1 MGKVVTGF
9 TMSLD
14 GFIAAPDGDIGTLFK
29 WYYSGDTEVP
39 LAGTNMTFKMS
50 AASAKYFNSLFDTT
64 GAIVT
69 GRGDFDV
76 SRAWGGKPPFNV
88 PTYIV
93 THNPPQ
99 EWVKEGS
106 PFTFVT
112 EGVESAIAQAQ
123 RVVGDRNVVVGG
135 TQIVQ
140 QAIKAGLIDEI
151 FIELA
156 SMLLGDGISL
166 FSHLGQH
173 VELERISVTEGTDV
187 THLHYRVVK

>member
-1 MGKVVTGF
+1 MGNVVTGF

-14 GFIAAPDGDIGTLFK
+14 GFIAALNGDIGTLFK

-39 LAGTNMTFKMS
+39 LEGTGMTFKMS
-50 AASAKYFNSLFDTT
+50 AASARYFNSLAETT

-88 PTYIV
+88 PTFVV

-99 EWVKEGS
+99 DWLKPDS

-112 EGVESAIAQAQ
+112 DGVESAIVQAKQ
-123 RVVGDRNVVVGG
+123 VVGNRNVVVGG

-166 FSHLGQH
+166 FGHLGQH
-173 VELERISVTEGTDV
+173 VTLERLSVTEGTDV